1 MEAHGIPEN
10 FSDPGFRVDW
20 LRVILKILSQK
31 SSGLDGHIYFYHLL
45 PNMIQVTS
53 VDSLYIYIRIY
64 IYIFISTTHLDWNK
78 NHTSSFIYAST
89 EPDRSPMAGALGRA
103 PNRSVFNW

>member
-53 VDSLYIYIRIY
+53 VDSLYIYIYIYVYIY
-64 IYIFISTTHLDWNK
+64 IYIHIHNSFGLEQKPHIFIHICQHRTQQVSDGW
-78 NHTSSFIYAST
+78 SFGKG
-89 EPDRSPMAGALGRA
+89 P
-103 PNRSVFNW
+103 